1 MKLNILLV
9 AAAVAKRE
17 IKFDKTKQAAKQ
29 AAKAE
34 KKGLK
39 NGDSNQVRS
48 VPEPCAVTFAK
59 GANFATT
66 DFLEG
71 DFKSQPILD
80 VDSNGTSGHIDMDNY
95 PNSANCYVDVV
106 ADCDRI
112 TAKIVHAGLEP
123 YCSDCN
129 CDSFWFN
136 DESSRVCGCGGT
148 DNGANAPHNGDG
160 CHDMMA
166 YYEDSYGAFD
176 GMEINDYGT
185 YSYYEYGNW
194 QDRVFNQGSFRL
206 NFKSDSYLWG
216 GNVRIE
222 WSCTEEPGPIATPTD
237 AIGRLQQ
244 LLDLSIHFL
253 DSNFPSSQF
262 YNKWKS
268 ISWKVKFS
276 QNVKRMEYAF
286 GLCGETDLDVVP
298 EPEWESYDQSNF
310 ANAID
315 TLTTGFIKWTDIY
328 LENCNGQRNH
338 QHQLKRM
345 NRWNLRLKELFDL

>member
-136 DESSRVCGCGGT
+136 DESTRVCGCGGI
-148 DNGANAPHNGDG
+148 DNGLNPPHSGDG
-160 CHDMMA
+160 CHDIMA
-166 YYEDSYGAFD
+166 YYD
-176 GMEINDYGT
+176 
-185 YSYYEYGNW
+185 YSYEAFTGMGYDDWFGYSAYEYGNW
-194 QDRVFNQGSFRL
+194 EDRVFNEGSFRL
-206 NFKSDSYLWG
+206 NFKSDSTLWG

-222 WSCTEEPGPIATPTD
+222 WSCTEDPGPTPTPTD
-237 AIGRLQQ
+237 AIGRLGQ
-244 LLDLSIHFL
+244 LLDFSRDFL
-253 DSNFPSSQF
+253 DSQVSKGYSH
-262 YNKWKS
+262 WKG
-268 ISWKVKFS
+268 INWKLKFKN
-276 QNVKRMEYAF
+276 NVERMEHAF
-286 GLCGETDLDVVP
+286 RICGERRLEVAP
-298 EPEWESYDQSNF
+298 EPEWESYDQSNPS
-310 ANAID
+310 NTID
-315 TLTTGFIKWTDIY
+315 NLTTGFIKWTDIY
-328 LENCNGQRNH
+328 LANCKGQRTY
-338 QHQLKRM
+338 QHQRNRM
-345 NRWNLRLKELFDL
+345 NKWNLRLKEIFEL